1 MNKGFSPKQFAAYDP
16 EVVCRFLRMEV
27 ETGKNDDAVFPPI
40 LKIKDVLYN
49 ARLFKQKSGAT
60 LSSQLTN

>member
-40 LKIKDVLYN
+40 LKIKDVL
-49 ARLFKQKSGAT
+49 
-60 LSSQLTN
+60 